1 MEVLFFRNFSKR
13 DNSTKQP
20 NDENGELREVRLK
33 GQCDVRSPMFF
44 LTGCDDYVY
53 CKAWNMYYFIHR
65 IGYDIDGAQYVYCNI
80 DYLATWKAQIMAS
93 NAFVKYSS
101 SNYSSLLI
109 DDRVGMLSDI
119 DIKVDDSEPSLFT
132 TTPSYILTVV
142 GEGGVE
148 CIIPTDPNI
157 IPATLY
163 QKTATDL
170 ISALCI
176 QWSDAQSCMLEL
188 LEIPIAV
195 GADYQA
201 NPAYVGKIDVGSRAC
216 KNQYFN
222 ELREELTTVLHIPES
237 YKDFRLFTFVNLF
250 LYLPMV
256 GVVELDLHD
265 FAPDPTALN
274 RQVIINAVANVM
286 TGQISYSLKNKE
298 GVVVSTYTGTFGR
311 KLPINASSPR
321 DVIGA
326 VTHLASAAADI
337 GSGNKS
343 GAFGEIV
350 KSMTSSVHFKG
361 SVIGSF
367 GGGFGEYLGTNYMLA
382 LCEHKSRI
390 EPSNLTDLIGRPCAK
405 VLNLSEL
412 TGYVETVG
420 FSIDIVALDAD
431 RQAINRLMDNGVY
444 LE

>member
-13 DNSTKQP
+13 DNSTKRP
-20 NDENGELREVRLK
+20 NDEDGELREVRLK

-44 LTGCDDYVY
+44 LTGADDYVY
-53 CKAWNMYYFIHR
+53 CKAWNNYYFIHR

-80 DYLATWKAQIMAS
+80 DYLATWKEQILAT

-101 SNYSSLLI
+101 SNYSSLLV
-109 DDRVGMLSDI
+109 DDRVGMLTDI
-119 DIKVDDSEPSLFT
+119 DIKVDDSEASLFT

-142 GEGGVE
+142 GEGGIE
-148 CIIPTDPNI
+148 CIVPSDPNI
-157 IPATLY
+157 IPAMLY

-170 ISALCI
+170 VSALCI
-176 QWSDAQSCMLEL
+176 QWSDAQACMLDL
-188 LEIPIAV
+188 LEVPLAV
-195 GADYQA
+195 GEDYLAD
-201 NPAYVGKIDVGSRAC
+201 PAYVGKIDVGSRHC
-216 KNQYFN
+216 TNQYFN
-222 ELREELTTVLHIPES
+222 NLLHELTTVIHIPES
-237 YKDFRLFTFVNLF
+237 YKDFRLFKFVSMF

-256 GVVELDLHD
+256 GVVELDLQD

-274 RQVIINAVANVM
+274 RQVIIHAAANVM
-286 TGQISYSLKNKE
+286 TGHISYSLKNSD
-298 GVVVSTYTGTFGR
+298 GVIVSTFTGTFGR
-311 KLPINASSPR
+311 HLPLNASSPR

-326 VTHLASAAADI
+326 ITHLASAAVDI
-337 GSGNKS
+337 ESGNTS

-350 KSMTSSVHFKG
+350 KSMASSVHFKG

-412 TGYVETVG
+412 SGYVETIG
-420 FSIDIVALDAD
+420 FSIDIAALDAD
-431 RQAINRLMDNGVY
+431 RQAINRLMDSGVY